1 MNKVLPLVRT
11 ALCAAALLAGN
22 AVLRA
27 DDVTDSI
34 DEAVAAYNNKDYS
47 TAASAL
53 EQAVQLIRQKRAEG
67 LTQFLPKAPNGW
79 TSEDDETAGNM
90 GAAAMFGGGVSAKRE
105 YNKGDSRVTVT
116 FLTDSPMLQAVM
128 MWANS
133 PMIAASDGG
142 KIERIKGQKAV
153 VKYKASDK
161 DGSINVV
168 VAGTLLVTIEGS
180 ELTYEELKSF
190 AEAIDYG
197 KLAAAVSGG

>member
-1 MNKVLPLVRT
+1 MNKLLPLVRT
-11 ALCAAALLAGN
+11 AVCAAALLAGN

-34 DEAVAAYNNKDYS
+34 DEAVTAYKNKDYS

-67 LTQFLPKAPNGW
+67 LTQFLPKAPQGW
-79 TSEDDETAGNM
+79 TSEDEATASA

-105 YNKGDSRVTVT
+105 YDKGDAHVTVT
-116 FLTDSPMLQAVM
+116 FLTDSPMMQAVM
-128 MWANS
+128 MWTNS
-133 PMIAASDGG
+133 PMFASADGG
-142 KIERIKGQKAV
+142 KLERIKGQKAI

-161 DGSINVV
+161 DGSINIV
-168 VAGTLLVTIEGS
+168 VAGTLLVTIEGR
-180 ELTYEELKSF
+180 EVTDVELKSF

-197 KLAAAVSGG
+197 KLAAALSGS